1 MKVLVAGATGALGT
15 PLTRLLLSAGHQVV
29 GLTRTPANATR
40 LTYQGIHPIVADALD
55 AEGLRTALRGV
66 TADAVVHALTALKKP
81 PMRHHDMES
90 TDALR
95 EQGTTNLLAAARQV
109 GASRFVAESMHLGYG
124 FGDWGDQ
131 VLTESQP
138 WAPSGHT
145 PDLERHLA
153 ALRSLERQVF
163 AATDQGG
170 LDGIS
175 LRFGSFY
182 GPGAGLETLVDM
194 LRRRKLPLPGGG
206 RRVMSWV
213 YIDDAATAV
222 LAALEHGQPAEAYNI
237 VDDEPVALRDFV
249 AAIADEFGTPR
260 PRSVPVWLA
269 RTTAPY
275 LATVL
280 GETTMRVS
288 AARAKAELGW
298 TPSVPNYREGIA
310 RAAREQRAVAR

>member
-40 LTYQGIHPIVADALD
+40 LADQGAHPVVADAMDSD
-55 AEGLRTALRGV
+55 ALLTALRGV

-81 PMRHHDMES
+81 PMRHHDMEA

-109 GASRFVAESMHLGYG
+109 GANRFVAESMHLGYG

-131 VLTESQP
+131 VLTEAQP
-138 WAPSGHT
+138 WAPSGNT

-153 ALRSLERQVF
+153 AFRSLEKQVF
-163 AATDQGG
+163 AATDQGQI
-170 LDGIS
+170 DGIS

-182 GPGAGLETLVDM
+182 GPGAGLETFVDM
-194 LRRRKLPLPGGG
+194 LRRRKMPLPGGG

-213 YIDDAATAV
+213 YIDDAASAV
-222 LAALEHGQPAEAYNI
+222 LAALERGRPAEAYNI
-237 VDDEPVALRDFV
+237 VDDEPVELRDFV
-249 AAIADEFGTPR
+249 AVMADQFGTPR
-260 PRSVPVWLA
+260 PRSVPVWMA
-269 RTTAPY
+269 RTVAPY
-275 LATVL
+275 LTTVL

-288 AARAKAELGW
+288 AARAKEELGW
-298 TPSVPNYREGIA
+298 APSVPTYRQGIA
-310 RAAREQRAVAR
+310 RAARELRAVTP